1 MEKLPWKR
9 RRATLSTVAPEAAG
23 GRLSGRGSL
32 RQGPP
37 RARPASRAGRS
48 GPSLS
53 LREPVTFIRS
63 HHQAGTLKTPKPLN
77 SSQHPHM
84 HQHCAHSTLTHVLSK
99 TQTRRRT
106 YTPMDTGGHT
116 PPCTLMHTHTLSPT
130 HSAHAL
136 SHTTHILVHLH
147 LQHLC
152 SITLLHTAHTHT
164 HTLVDTHTWTHSHT
178 PQNYKLSHIPH
189 TEMHTLV
196 QHTLTLSRPL
206 MCSLIH
212 TITASCP
219 WNMHLC
225 PPIPRLGSGH
235 STSKQIPHLR
245 SDLQQSILLITI
257 LSIKLYLYIIYGN

>member
-164 HTLVDTHTWTHSHT
+164 HTCGHTHLDTLSYTPKLQTVTYPSHRDAHPCSTHT
-178 PQNYKLSHIPH
+178 
-189 TEMHTLV
+189 
-196 QHTLTLSRPL
+196 HTLTSSNVLTHTHHHSLMPL
-206 MCSLIH
+206 EHAPVPSH
-212 TITASCP
+212 PQTRVWTQHVKTDS
-219 WNMHLC
+219 
-225 PPIPRLGSGH
+225 S
-235 STSKQIPHLR
+235 STF
-245 SDLQQSILLITI
+245 
-257 LSIKLYLYIIYGN
+257 

>member
-152 SITLLHTAHTHT
+152 SITLLHTTHTHT
-164 HTLVDTHTWTHSHT
+164 HLWTHTLGHTLIHPKITNCHISLTQRCTPLFNTHSH
-178 PQNYKLSHIPH
+178 SHV
-189 TEMHTLV
+189 L
-196 QHTLTLSRPL
+196 
-206 MCSLIH
+206 
-212 TITASCP
+212 
-219 WNMHLC
+219 
-225 PPIPRLGSGH
+225 
-235 STSKQIPHLR
+235 
-245 SDLQQSILLITI
+245 
-257 LSIKLYLYIIYGN
+257 